1 MMSFQDFLPS
11 ATPRYR
17 YKGYHEC
24 LRLFEEE
31 YDKLQHE
38 EDPLGCA
45 YNPYFI
51 MDIDERSFL
60 ECFVNSEEKLLTLS
74 WEVYDHVHQSALF
87 RMESSE
93 HATASGAFNTIFSAW
108 ARRVTE
114 PFLSNTGARTV
125 RGVTRTKKADISW
138 TPAEVPSSRS
148 HKWPTFVGEVA
159 WSEPR
164 SKLKADMKF
173 WLEDPES
180 SVNVAI
186 TISVLR
192 GRILIEMWEVLDNK
206 PPSPTQMIEIIRSPK
221 PGCPQISGQ
230 LEIQFSDVFLREPK
244 PKTKERNFILTTAD
258 MHELAAHI
266 WEYQYSV
273 GSNNSQ

>member
-11 ATPRYR
+11 TTPRYR
-17 YKGYHEC
+17 YKGYREC

-31 YDKLQHE
+31 YEKFEHE

-60 ECFVNSEEKLLTLS
+60 ECFVNSGDNLLTLS
-74 WEVYDHVHQSALF
+74 WEIYDHVYQSTLLK
-87 RMESSE
+87 MESPA
-93 HATASGAFNTIFSAW
+93 HAVAIGTFNTIFSAW
-108 ARRVTE
+108 ARRVTD
-114 PFLSNTGARTV
+114 PILFNTTTRTV
-125 RGVTRTKKADISW
+125 RGRSRTKNADISF
-138 TPAEVPSSRS
+138 TPAEVPSGRS

-164 SKLKADMKF
+164 SKLIEDMRF
-173 WLEDPES
+173 WLEDQEN

-192 GRILIEMWEVLDNK
+192 GRILIESWEVSDNK
-206 PPSPTQMIEIIRSPK
+206 PPSPTQKIEIVRNPQL
-221 PGCPQISGQ
+221 GCPQVSGR
-230 LEIQFSDVFLREPK
+230 LEIKFSDVFLREPK
-244 PKTKERNFILTTAD
+244 PGARERNFIMTTAD
-258 MHELAAHI
+258 MHELATGI
-266 WEYQYSV
+266 WEYQYSAS
-273 GSNNSQ
+273 SNNSQ